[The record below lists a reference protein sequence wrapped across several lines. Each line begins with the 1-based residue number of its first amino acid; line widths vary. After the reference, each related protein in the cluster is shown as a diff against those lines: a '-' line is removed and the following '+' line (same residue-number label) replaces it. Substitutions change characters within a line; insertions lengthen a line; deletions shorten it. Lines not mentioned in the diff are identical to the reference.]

1 MVDEEIEKIVS
12 TIKKHIPDAKI
23 VLFSSRA
30 RGTYLRKSDIDIIV
44 VSRVFEKMHFTDRIS
59 YVLRI
64 LWRNKVLP
72 QVDLDILCYTP
83 REFEKKNEISIVKE
97 ALSYGIEL

>member
-1 MVDEEIEKIVS
+1 
-12 TIKKHIPDAKI
+12 
-23 VLFSSRA
+23 
-30 RGTYLRKSDIDIIV
+30 
-44 VSRVFEKMHFTDRIS
+44 MHFTDRIS